1 MANQRGGN
9 LKGITYL
16 LAAFIGAA
24 LLCAGCASTSDN
36 EASQM
41 RREMRRQMMAVRTQ
55 MRASGASTAQLR
67 DFDKAM
73 AEMDRVMR
81 QTERQM
87 RALEKQ
93 AGN

>member
-1 MANQRGGN
+1 M
-9 LKGITYL
+9 KGITS
-16 LAAFIGAA
+16 LAVFCVCAV

-41 RREMRRQMMAVRTQ
+41 SREMRRQMVAVRTQ
-55 MRASGASTAQLR
+55 LQASGASTAQLR

-73 AEMDRVMR
+73 AEMNRVMR
-81 QTERQM
+81 QTEKQM
-87 RALEKQ
+87 RTLEKQ

>member
-1 MANQRGGN
+1 M
-9 LKGITYL
+9 KGITS
-16 LAAFIGAA
+16 LAVFCICAV

-55 MRASGASTAQLR
+55 LQASGASTAQLR

-81 QTERQM
+81 QTEMQM
-87 RALEKQ
+87 RALEDQ
-93 AGN
+93 TGN

>member
-1 MANQRGGN
+1 
-9 LKGITYL
+9 
-16 LAAFIGAA
+16 
-24 LLCAGCASTSDN
+24 
-36 EASQM
+36 M

>member
-1 MANQRGGN
+1 MANQRIGN
-9 LKGITYL
+9 LKRITNL
-16 LAAFIGAA
+16 LAVFFSAA

-55 MRASGASTAQLR
+55 MQTSGATPAQLR
-67 DFDKAM
+67 EFDKAM
-73 AEMDRVMR
+73 VEMERVMR
-81 QTERQM
+81 QTEKQL

-93 AGN
+93 AGS